1 MRAKDTAHHAYLHT
15 THATCMLEIKQLL
28 HTLKKIKAFINQ
40 NYIRYILGTTK

>member
-1 MRAKDTAHHAYLHT
+1 MRAKDRAHHAYLHT
-15 THATCMLEIKQLL
+15 THATYIEIKQLL